1 MIGTSKGSL
10 TEVLALAT
18 IVDKFGGQQP
28 AESIT
33 TLHPTLRG
41 ELPGWCFKPRPPKTC
56 IVGSMETLCPA
67 GDAHFFENPGE
78 FVQRGLLPQ
87 ADTPMGPG
95 VRCAPA
101 PMYLIVRCADSVRL
115 VGDPVR

>member
-67 GDAHFFENPGE
+67 CDAHFFENPGE
-78 FVQRGLLPQ
+78 FVQRGLLP
-87 ADTPMGPG
+87 DTPMGPG